1 VGAARNDEDSHPRR
15 WYAPKLMVAGRLTG
29 SLDGRP
35 VVIDADD
42 SGLVLSIAMFQSLW
56 GMRRI
61 AGSVGPVLGL
71 FKHHGIPVRV
81 RVAGLVSVE
90 VLPRPSALARFFV
103 PSLMRWA

>member
-1 VGAARNDEDSHPRR
+1 
-15 WYAPKLMVAGRLTG
+15 MVAGRLTG

-61 AGSVGPVLGL
+61 AGSMGPVLGL

-81 RVAGLVSVE
+81 IVAGLVSVE

>member
-1 VGAARNDEDSHPRR
+1 
-15 WYAPKLMVAGRLTG
+15 MVAGRLTG

-35 VVIDADD
+35 VVIDADG
-42 SGLVLSIAMFQSLW
+42 SGLALTIATVQSLW

-61 AGSVGPVLGL
+61 AGSMGPLLGL
-71 FKHHGIPVRV
+71 LKHHGIPVRM

>member
-1 VGAARNDEDSHPRR
+1 
-15 WYAPKLMVAGRLTG
+15 MVAGRLTG

-35 VVIDADD
+35 VVIDADG
-42 SGLVLSIAMFQSLW
+42 SGLVLTIATVQSLW

-61 AGSVGPVLGL
+61 AGSVGPLLGL
-71 FKHHGIPVRV
+71 LKHHGIPVRM

-90 VLPRPSALARFFV
+90 VLPRPSALVRIFV